1 MSKTWI
7 FPDIHGYKKT
17 LEKLFGQILPSKDD
31 KLIFLGD
38 YIDRGPDS
46 KGVIDF
52 VRSLQDDG
60 YNVVCLKG
68 NHEEYF
74 VEAYYESLE
83 YKRNIFSKK
92 PPKLKA
98 WLEHGGK
105 EALESFG
112 VKDLRKVPREYIDW
126 VEQGE
131 LFFELDD
138 FVVVHAGLNFNPDD
152 PFEDKHAMLWI
163 KEFDIIPEKIGHRKI
178 IHGHT
183 PVNHEF
189 IAEMV
194 ETNRYDFID
203 LDNGI
208 YMPQRQ
214 GYGNLMALEL
224 SEMKL
229 IAQPNVE
236 DD

>member
-1 MSKTWI
+1 MNKTWI

-17 LEKLFGQILPSKDD
+17 LEKLLGQILPSKDD

-74 VEAYYESLE
+74 VEAYYESLGH
-83 YKRNIFSKK
+83 KKGFFSRK

-98 WLEHGGK
+98 WMEHGGK

-112 VKDLRKVPREYIDW
+112 VKDLKKIPREYIEW

-131 LFFELDD
+131 LYVELDD
-138 FVVVHAGLNFNPDD
+138 FVVVHAGLNFQLDD

-189 IAEMV
+189 ISEMV
-194 ETNRYDFID
+194 ETDRYDFID

-229 IAQPNVE
+229 VAQPNVE